1 MGDGEKLADGIY
13 EYAGSEAV
21 AAFGEQGARE
31 RLGRADT
38 RVFVLETADPELRA
52 AIEGVLRTMPELV
65 TRHRAEARRER
76 LQELVDVFTPETVP
90 TATDVAIA
98 RDNAALRQAFL
109 EIEPCLTSRD
119 IHERAG
125 ARGKNVSQTANA
137 WKRQGRIFAVAHR
150 GRDLY
155 PAFQVRDGRPHP
167 AVAKV
172 LVALP
177 ADMTAWQT
185 AFWFVTG
192 NGWLD
197 GTAPKDALDRTADVV
212 AAAAREARDVVG

>member
-1 MGDGEKLADGIY
+1 MADGEKLADGIY
-13 EYAGSEAV
+13 EYAGSEV
-21 AAFGEQGARE
+21 AKALAEPGGRE
-31 RLGRADT
+31 RLGGADT
-38 RVFVLETADPELRA
+38 RVFVLENADPELRA
-52 AIEGVLRTMPELV
+52 AVEGVLRAMPELV
-65 TRHRAEARRER
+65 AQHRAEALRDR

-98 RDNAALRQAFL
+98 QDNAALRQQFL
-109 EIEPCLTSRD
+109 DAEPCLTSRD

-137 WKRQGRIFAVAHR
+137 WKRQGRIFAVPHR

-155 PAFQVRDGRPHP
+155 PAFQFREGAPHP
-167 AVAKV
+167 AIPKV
-172 LVALP
+172 LAALP

-192 NGWLD
+192 NGWLN
-197 GTAPKDALDRTADVV
+197 GAPPKDALDRVDDVV
-212 AAAAREARDVVG
+212 AAAEREARDVVG